1 MRWTREEYLE
11 YVTFKS
17 NKKRMFV
24 ELMGPLIGLED
35 EWRAQKATEDEINLT
50 AFDWDYVPYIDCG
63 ASFDVFG
70 APKEQI
76 FEETKEYLIT
86 IDALGRKMK
95 LMKASATIPL
105 PMDYPV
111 KNMDD
116 WIKIKHYYQFT
127 ENRIDYDKI
136 ALAKKKQQEGIMIRA
151 SVPGGFDLPR
161 QLMGEEELC
170 YAYFEQPELIKDI
183 LDTAADN
190 AVKCCERV
198 SEYFNVD
205 HLAIH
210 EDMAGKSG
218 SLIGPV
224 HIDEFLKPYYLK
236 IWEAFRENGCIVF
249 TQDSDGNM
257 NSVIDSLIEC
267 GLNQMYPMEPAAGMD
282 IVKVH
287 NKYGKKLSLKGGI
300 DKFILRDS
308 KLAILRELE
317 YKMQSSMQQGG
328 IVFGLDHRIPNG
340 SSLELYRYYVKTGR
354 EILGREPLDKKN
366 KGWMRQAI

>member
-1 MRWTREEYLE
+1 MRWDRKEYLD
-11 YVTFKS
+11 YVTFKE
-17 NKKRMFV
+17 NKRPMFV
-24 ELMGPLIGLED
+24 ELFGPLIGLEE
-35 EWRAQKATEDEINLT
+35 EWIEQGATEDEINMT
-50 AFDWDYVPYIDCG
+50 AFDWDYVPYVNCG
-63 ASFDVFG
+63 ANCDIFDGPEERV
-70 APKEQI
+70 I
-76 FEETKEYLIT
+76 EETKEHIIT

-95 LMKASATIPL
+95 LMKGAATIPL

-116 WIKIKHYYQFT
+116 WLKLKHLYQFR
-127 ENRIDYDKI
+127 EERIDYNQV
-136 ALAKKKQQEGIMIRA
+136 AKAKKQQQQGVMVRA
-151 SVPGGFDLPR
+151 EVPGGFDLPR

-170 YAYFEQPELIKDI
+170 YAYYEQPELIEDI
-183 LDTAADN
+183 LNTAADT
-190 AVKCCERV
+190 AIKCCERL
-198 SEYFNVD
+198 SKHLIVD
-205 HLAIH
+205 HLHIH

-224 HIDEFLKPYYLK
+224 HIEEFLQPYYLK
-236 IWEAFRENGCIVF
+236 IWDAYKNNGCTIFV
-249 TQDSDGNM
+249 QDSDGNM
-257 NSVIDSLIEC
+257 NSVIDAFLNC

-287 NKYGKKLSLKGGI
+287 AKYGTRLSLKGGI

-308 KLAILRELE
+308 KLAVLRELE
-317 YKMQSSMQQGG
+317 YKMQPSMLKGG

-340 SSLELYRYYVKTGR
+340 SSLELYRYYVKTAR